1 MAFCHHLTAIANCLL
16 VLDNTKRGQKNK
28 HAQDK
33 HEMDRAEFKEAI
45 AILIDTTLKRVG
57 SSFALALLAPWI
69 APYIVDIIW
78 FFMGPAM

>member
-1 MAFCHHLTAIANCLL
+1 
-16 VLDNTKRGQKNK
+16 
-28 HAQDK
+28 
-33 HEMDRAEFKEAI
+33 MDRAEFKEAI